1 MKICLAY
8 SQRLGDIIRILP
20 IARSFAEDGNKVLI
34 ECLPKYRDLFDC
46 VSYCRPTTRER
57 RMDNRFD
64 ALFDLEIW
72 PYRYSEFIE
81 SRKTWLD
88 FVYGIHP
95 LFEHMDRTPVFDLI
109 DTMPGLAD
117 YGLPADVSIFSP
129 FGYSQRR
136 RHDLGTL
143 TQAAR
148 ARILGDFVTLA
159 DPAHAQALS
168 ASGIAKE
175 TILTARSSAHL
186 PRLLRDAKSV
196 FTTNSAP
203 SIICGAVRSEF
214 WHVLGGETQNDA
226 ISPASRIVTFGA

>member
-34 ECLPKYRDLFDC
+34 ECLPKYHDLFDC

-64 ALFDLEIW
+64 AVFDLEIW

-109 DTMPGLAD
+109 DTMPGMAD
-117 YGLPADVSIFSP
+117 YGLPAGVSIFSP

-148 ARILGDFVTLA
+148 ARITGDFMTLA

>member
-34 ECLPKYRDLFDC
+34 ECLPKYHDLFDC

-64 ALFDLEIW
+64 AVFDLEIW

-95 LFEHMDRTPVFDLI
+95 LFEHMDRTPVFDMI
-109 DTMPGLAD
+109 DTTPSLAD

-168 ASGIAKE
+168 ASGIARE
-175 TILTARSSAHL
+175 SILTARSSAHL